1 MANMV
6 KEQDRNADESLP
18 RAPAFAEAVDPD
30 RCGTVLP
37 GARDCAGVIQRI
49 SSGRRSLALQNIHS
63 FGRGE
68 CARATLAVALGIIA
82 LGTGH
87 RRREPF
93 LQLRLRLLHGSR
105 RWLVTKVSADGLWRA
120 QSRQR
125 IASRIAN
132 SCLELRDIAGARS
145 GPCIRRGESEYRREK
160 SRCYPGIGHTEH
172 PAIRVCEETLTSS

>member
-1 MANMV
+1 M
-6 KEQDRNADESLP
+6 KPSRKLP
-18 RAPAFAEAVDPD
+18 TLIIAGSFRLA
-30 RCGTVLP
+30 
-37 GARDCAGVIQRI
+37 ARDCPGFIQGI
-49 SSGRRSLALQNIHS
+49 SSGGQSFALQNIHS
-63 FGRGE
+63 LGRGE
-68 CARATLAVALGIIA
+68 GACATLAVALGIIA

-105 RWLVTKVSADGLWRA
+105 RWLVTKVCADGLWRA

-125 IASRIAN
+125 IALRIAN

-145 GPCIRRGESEYRREK
+145 GPCICRGESEYRREK
-160 SRCYPGIGHTEH
+160 SRCYPGIGHREH